1 MKQNVLIISLDL
13 LKNNFL
19 RCLLKDADINYIFLG
34 TEWMVN
40 ALCSLVYLST
50 LFPAG
55 GALWESCGTIGR

>member
-19 RCLLKDADINYIFLG
+19 RCLLNDADINYIFLG
-34 TEWMVN
+34 TEWMLN
-40 ALCSLVYLST
+40 ALRSLVYFST

-55 GALWESCGTIGR
+55 GELWESSVTIGR